1 MSVEGKLCHWV
12 DMREWRNDNG
22 TGMKAQIHALEAYEL
37 ARKPETLE
45 VLLTP

>member
-1 MSVEGKLCHWV
+1 MSVEEKLCHWV

-22 TGMKAQIHALEAYEL
+22 TGMKALVYALEAFKL
-37 ARKPETLE
+37 ARKPGTLN

>member
-22 TGMKAQIHALEAYEL
+22 TGMKALVHTLEAYEL
-37 ARKPETLE
+37 AQKPETLK
-45 VLLTP
+45 VFFTP

>member
-1 MSVEGKLCHWV
+1 MSVEGKLCHLV

-22 TGMKAQIHALEAYEL
+22 TGMKALVHALEAFEL
-37 ARKPETLE
+37 SQKPETLK